1 MAGGQTISEELVA
14 KTYKELGYDPKTGTF
29 SRPPKM
35 GSSPISS
42 YPSPSSSY
50 HRIQPKAPFR
60 IRGFERTAYQSAT
73 GTTYRYSVLYRNAII
88 FQFLIEKWLAGLDP
102 RTHHRLITQDTDA
115 CRSMVANI
123 AEGYARPT
131 TVEYI
136 QFLGY
141 SLASLEEVATDVIHA
156 KDTGLL
162 PTRPST
168 NLASIGIILKPT
180 PPSNSSYP
188 SPKISSDPL
197 GEVKRQL
204 GEIKREDLTYEILVE
219 LINKTRYLYK
229 RTVEG
234 LWGKLSRDEQD
245 KLNAQLRNI
254 WSQR

>member
-1 MAGGQTISEELVA
+1 MAGRPTISEELVA

-29 SRPPKM
+29 SRP
-35 GSSPISS
+35 SRSNFSLNSS
-42 YPSPSSSY
+42 YPSPNSSY

-60 IRGFERTAYQSAT
+60 IRGFERTAYQSST
-73 GTTYRYSVLYRNAII
+73 GTTYRYSAIYRNAII
-88 FQFLIEKWLAGLDP
+88 FQYLIEKWLSGLNP
-102 RTHHRLITQDTDA
+102 HTHHRLITQDTDA

-141 SLASLEEVATDVIHA
+141 SLASLEEVASDVVHA

-162 PTRPST
+162 PTRPGTS
-168 NLASIGIILKPT
+168 LASIGIMFKPI
-180 PPSNSSYP
+180 PPPNFSYS

-197 GEVKRQL
+197 GELKRQV
-204 GEIKREDLTYEILVE
+204 GEIKREDLAYEIFVE

-245 KLNAQLRNI
+245 KLNAELRNI

>member
-1 MAGGQTISEELVA
+1 MAGGQSVSDELIQ
-14 KTYKELGYDPKTGTF
+14 KTYDELGYDPVTNTF
-29 SRPPKM
+29 TRPTRS

-42 YPSPSSSY
+42 YPSPNSSY

-60 IRGFERTAYQSAT
+60 IRGLEKTAYQSAT
-73 GTTYRYSVLYRNAII
+73 GTTYRYSAIYRNAII
-88 FQFLIEKWLAGLDP
+88 FQFLIEKWLAGLDA

-123 AEGYARPT
+123 GEGYARPT

-141 SLASLEEVATDVIHA
+141 SLASLEEVATDVDHA
-156 KDTGLL
+156 RDTALL
-162 PTRPST
+162 PSRPGSG
-168 NLASIGIILKPT
+168 LAGIGIILKPT
-180 PPSNSSYP
+180 MPPTLSYS
-188 SPKISSDPL
+188 SPKTTHDPL
-197 GEVKRQL
+197 GDIKRQL
-204 GEIKREDLTYEILVE
+204 GEIRREDLTYEIFVE

-245 KLNAQLRNI
+245 KLNAELRNI
-254 WSQR
+254 RSQR